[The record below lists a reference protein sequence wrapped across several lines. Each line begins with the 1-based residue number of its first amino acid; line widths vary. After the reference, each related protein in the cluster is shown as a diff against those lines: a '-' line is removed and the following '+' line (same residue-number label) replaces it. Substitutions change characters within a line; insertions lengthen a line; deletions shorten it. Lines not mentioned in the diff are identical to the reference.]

1 MSNTKLEKKGGA
13 RQGAGRPKGE
23 GGKLVYVPTSL
34 VAFFEGIINAY
45 KTNQR
50 KLEEKE
56 GR

>member
-1 MSNTKLEKKGGA
+1 MSEQKKDGRGGV
-13 RQGAGRPKGE
+13 RPKSGRPKGE

-45 KTNQR
+45 KNNQR
-50 KLEEKE
+50 KLEKKE

>member
-1 MSNTKLEKKGGA
+1 M
-13 RQGAGRPKGE
+13 RGAGSSKGE

-34 VAFFEGIINAY
+34 VAFFEGIISAY